1 MADQGTRNLKAIVS
15 DIADGYVS
23 VNQLY
28 LKPFNEMSLK
38 SFYSMV
44 MKLQVGIRAE
54 PFPYR
59 DIELIRKRSLKL
71 QRLHT
76 ALIII
81 KHTALER
88 KYHFL

>member
-1 MADQGTRNLKAIVS
+1 MSDRGTKNLKAIAS
-15 DIADGYVS
+15 DIAEGYIS

-28 LKPFNEMSLK
+28 LKPFNEVSLK
-38 SFYSMV
+38 SLYSTV
-44 MKLQVGIRAE
+44 MKVQAGIRAE

-59 DIELIRKRSLKL
+59 DIDLIRNRSLKL

-81 KHTALER
+81 KNTARER
-88 KYHFL
+88 KYKW

>member
-1 MADQGTRNLKAIVS
+1 MADQGTRNLKAIAS
-15 DIADGYVS
+15 DIAEGYVS

-28 LKPFNEMSLK
+28 LKPLNEMSLK
-38 SFYSMV
+38 SLYSMV
-44 MKLQVGIRAE
+44 MKVQVGIRSE

-71 QRLHT
+71 QRLQT

-81 KHTALER
+81 KNTARER
-88 KYHFL
+88 KYRFL